1 VEGRNSSICSDAD
14 TIQVE
19 IEDLTIDVNDFES
32 FCIYDT
38 ISLDAIVIAATSPLQ
53 YSWTPKDSIISGD
66 NLISAIIAPRTNQF
80 YYLYTKSLT
89 GCEDFDT
96 VEVEVNLPAFN
107 DAIIFGEDSLFK
119 GQQTQLSTNRNGSNL
134 TYEWEPAFHFDNARS
149 PRPTTTLDSS
159 TTYRVTITDLNTGC
173 EVVALRRLKV
183 FEVNCGEP
191 DIFIPTAFSPNSDL
205 ANDILYVRGANIKEV
220 EFQLFNR
227 WGELVFETT
236 EIDKGWNGT
245 FNGKKVD
252 PGVFVYQIKAICFD
266 GQEFIDKGNITLLK

>member
-1 VEGRNSSICSDAD
+1 
-14 TIQVE
+14 
-19 IEDLTIDVNDFES
+19 
-32 FCIYDT
+32 
-38 ISLDAIVIAATSPLQ
+38 
-53 YSWTPKDSIISGD
+53 
-66 NLISAIIAPRTNQF
+66 
-80 YYLYTKSLT
+80 
-89 GCEDFDT
+89 
-96 VEVEVNLPAFN
+96 
-107 DAIIFGEDSLFK
+107 
-119 GQQTQLSTNRNGSNL
+119 
-134 TYEWEPAFHFDNARS
+134 
-149 PRPTTTLDSS
+149 LDSS

-205 ANDILYVRGANIKEV
+205 TNDILYVRGANIKEV